1 MDRAADSLSNEIKFN
16 YKVHQNAKVHWIWL
30 SWGSE
35 TVSDRY
41 NGLNLALVLIHRFLI
56 GDSTWLY
63 SANKSPATS
72 HCTHT
77 HRHTIVWTPC
87 ITVKRVVDMTV
98 NTPEARSSCCLQGS
112 LSGSQQ
118 LSIYPTF
125 FFCFLLTCKTEIK
138 GLREVLKRL
147 KLINFTHASEF
158 LGYNLYCPVLS

>member
-1 MDRAADSLSNEIKFN
+1 M
-16 YKVHQNAKVHWIWL
+16 HWIWL
-30 SWGSE
+30 SWGSK

-41 NGLNLALVLIHRFLI
+41 NDLNLALVLIHRFLI

-63 SANKSPATS
+63 LVNKPPATS

-77 HRHTIVWTPC
+77 YTDTQSCMYTWRPC
-87 ITVKRVVDMTV
+87 VTMQRVVEMTV
-98 NTPEARSSCCLQGS
+98 STQEAWVLLLPSGLFICFSITYH
-112 LSGSQQ
+112 LSN
-118 LSIYPTF
+118 LF
-125 FFCFLLTCKTEIK
+125 FFFFFYLTCKTEIK